1 MSDNNETTSKKLKQ
15 FKLTTLS
22 VNNRKTV
29 FLIAALIF
37 IMGLSAYQTMPK
49 ESFPELVIPEIYVG
63 TPYPGGSPEFVEDK
77 ITAPFE
83 KEFNSIKDVKEITS
97 TSIYGYS
104 SVRIEFNFNVSIE
117 EGRRKIQDAI
127 ADARAKP
134 EFPSLDFEPTIQ
146 EVDFSDMPVMNIN
159 LSGNY
164 TKDDL
169 KKYGEIL
176 EDRIEALQEINAVDI
191 RGIQEKKI
199 KIELKKYEAEA
210 MQVSFNDVIGAIQR
224 ENVTMPGGEILL
236 GGKNRSV
243 RIEGEFEDV
252 EEIKNIIVKSEGG
265 ANEIYLHEIA
275 NVSFGDAD
283 FTSFAR
289 QFQEPVVMLDVKK
302 RSGENLL
309 DAAAKIQKIVAERKG
324 LPEGLKVKIT
334 NDQSSSTRGMVSN
347 LENSIIFGIIL
358 VVLVLM
364 FFLGLKNALFVGVAI
379 PLSMFMSFLILDS
392 MGITMNTMVLFS
404 LVLALGMLVDNG
416 IVVIENIYRLMDE
429 GYSPLNAAKYGVGEV
444 ALPIIASTATTLAAF
459 VPLALWPGLM
469 GEFMKYL
476 PMTLMIVLGSSL
488 FVALVINPV
497 FAAVWMNLEQKVP
510 NKKKL
515 FTRAI
520 IAIAVGL
527 LMVVAGATA
536 LGNIIIIGG
545 LLTFL
550 NYFVFTPG
558 TKRFQ
563 AVVLPWLEN
572 FYEKMLNKAMGIPR
586 KVLIGTIGLL
596 VVSIFLIGAF
606 TPKVLF
612 FPENEP
618 LYVNV
623 YIETPIGTDI
633 EVTDKITKQVEEI
646 IDTTVYKKYKD
657 YFKEVTYTNE
667 EGEKITEK
675 KYFIPSILA
684 QVGEGT
690 SDPASGQMGGG
701 STPHK
706 ARVAVQFADFEH
718 RVHPEEDSIIS
729 TQAVMEE
736 IREALRGKFT
746 ADVSIVITKNQN
758 GPPQDPPIN
767 VEVWGPGDY
776 DETIEKAQSI
786 LKTLSNKNVKGVEKL
801 RLDVETGKPELLLE
815 VDRNKAIRF
824 GLSTNQIASTIRTA
838 VFGSDI
844 STYKKDDETYDINVR
859 LSKEK
864 RNNIDE
870 ILDQKIAFRNNMG
883 TLLNIPI
890 RSVIKDSKER
900 STYGS
905 VVRKDLNQVVTIYSD
920 VTSEANAN
928 EVVAILKKELEKW
941 KKSDHGKKF
950 ETDGYEFAFTG
961 GQEQQAEE
969 MSFLSGAL
977 AFAVFLIL
985 LVIVMQ
991 FNSYSTPTIILT
1003 AVVLSLIGVFLGLVI
1018 TQHDFIIIMT
1028 MIGII
1033 SLAGV
1038 VVNNAIVLIDYTNL
1052 IRERKK
1058 LELGLGQDD
1067 WLPNNLVI
1075 ESIIEGGKTR
1085 LRPVLLTAIT
1095 TVLGLLPL
1103 AIGLNIDFIGLITK
1117 YNPNIYFGGDNAMFF
1132 GPMSETIIYGLTFAT
1147 FLTLVFVP
1155 IMYYLLYRVKR
1166 NIYDKSDWKNEEN
1179 LLQNEDDLDLL
1190 AEE

>member
-1 MSDNNETTSKKLKQ
+1 MNEINEQKSGKLKQ
-15 FKLTTLS
+15 FGLTTLS

-37 IMGLSAYQTMPK
+37 IAGLSAYISMPK

-63 TPYPGGSPEFVEDK
+63 TPYPGGSPEFIEDK

-104 SVRIEFNFNVSIE
+104 SIKIEFNFNISIE
-117 EGRRKIQDAI
+117 EGRRKVQDAI

-134 EFPSLDFEPTIQ
+134 EFPSLDFEPTIR
-146 EVDFSDMPVMNIN
+146 EVDFSEMPVMNIN

-164 TKDDL
+164 TTDDL
-169 KKYGEIL
+169 KKYGEVL
-176 EDRIEALQEINAVDI
+176 EDQIEALSEINAVDI

-210 MQVSFNDVIGAIQR
+210 MQVSFNDVINSIR
-224 ENVTMPGGEILL
+224 SENVTMPGGEILL

-243 RIEGEFEDV
+243 RIEGEFQDV

-265 ANEIYLHEIA
+265 ENEIYLHEIA
-275 NVSFGDAD
+275 NVTFGDAD
-283 FTSFAR
+283 ISSYAR
-289 QFQEPVVMLDVKK
+289 QFQEPVVMLDIKK

-309 DAAAKIQKIVAERKG
+309 EAADKIKKIVAERKG
-324 LPEGLKVKIT
+324 IPEGVDVSIT
-334 NDQSSSTRGMVSN
+334 NDQSSATRGMVSN

-379 PLSMFMSFLILDS
+379 PLSMFMSFMILDS
-392 MGITMNTMVLFS
+392 MGITLNTMVLFS

-416 IVVIENIYRLMDE
+416 IVVVENVYRLMDE
-429 GYSPLNAAKYGVGEV
+429 GYSAVNAAKYGVGEV

-459 VPLALWPGLM
+459 VPLAMWPGII

-476 PMTLMIVLGSSL
+476 PLTLMIVLGSSL
-488 FVALVINPV
+488 FIALVINPV
-497 FAAVWMNLEQKVP
+497 FAAVWMSVETKVA
-510 NKKKL
+510 NKKRL
-515 FTRAI
+515 MILAGI
-520 IAIAVGL
+520 SIGLGL
-527 LMVVAGATA
+527 LFAVAGAT
-536 LGNIIIIGG
+536 LLSNLLVVGG
-545 LLTFL
+545 VLTFL
-550 NYFVFTPG
+550 NLFFFTPG

-563 AVVLPWLEN
+563 ENALPKLEN
-572 FYEKMLNKAMGIPR
+572 FYENFLKRAMKIPR
-586 KVLIGTIGLL
+586 KVLFGTIGLL
-596 VVSIFLIGAF
+596 IFSFVLMGLF
-606 TPKVLF
+606 PPKVLF

-618 LYVNV
+618 LYVNI

-633 EVTDKITKQVEEI
+633 EVTNQITKEVEAI
-646 IDTTVYKKYKD
+646 IDTTVYKKYKN
-657 YFKEVTYTNE
+657 YYNEVSFKNE
-667 EGEKITEK
+667 EGKVIKEK
-675 KYFIPSILA
+675 KPFISSILA

-690 SDPASGQMGGG
+690 SDPASGQMAGG

-706 ARVAVQFADFEH
+706 ARVAVQFADFED
-718 RVHPEEDSIIS
+718 RFDSTGKALS

-736 IREALRGKFT
+736 LREVLKGKFT

-767 VEVWGPGDY
+767 IEVWGPGDY
-776 DETIEKAQSI
+776 DETIEKSQVI
-786 LKTLSNKNVKGVEKL
+786 LKTLTNENVQGIEKL

-824 GLSTNQIASTIRTA
+824 GLSTQQIGSTIRTA

-844 STYKKDDETYDINVR
+844 STYKKGDETYDINVR
-859 LSKEK
+859 LNKEK

-870 ILDQKIAFRNNMG
+870 ILDQKIAFRNNKG
-883 TLLNIPI
+883 QLLNIPI

-920 VTSEANAN
+920 VTSDANGN
-928 EVVAILKKELEKW
+928 EVVEILKKDLEKW
-941 KKSDHGKKF
+941 MKSSEGKEFKA
-950 ETDGYEFAFTG
+950 DGYSFAFTG

-977 AFAVFLIL
+977 GFAVFLIL

-1058 LELGLGQDD
+1058 EELGLNAED
-1067 WLPNNLVI
+1067 WLPDNLVV

-1103 AIGLNIDFIGLITK
+1103 AIGLNIDFIGLMTK
-1117 YNPNIYFGGDNAMFF
+1117 YDANIYFGGDNAMFF

-1147 FLTLVFVP
+1147 FLTLIFVP
-1155 IMYYLLYRVKR
+1155 VMYYLLYRVKR
-1166 NIYDKSDWKNEEN
+1166 SLYDKTDWKNEG
-1179 LLQNEDDLDLL
+1179 L
-1190 AEE
+1190 EEE

>member
-1 MSDNNETTSKKLKQ
+1 MNEINEKKSGKLKQ
-15 FKLTTLS
+15 FGLTTLS

-37 IMGLSAYQTMPK
+37 IAGLSAYISMPK

-63 TPYPGGSPEFVEDK
+63 TPYPGGSPEFIEDK

-104 SVRIEFNFNVSIE
+104 SIKIEFNFNISIE
-117 EGRRKIQDAI
+117 EGRRKVQDAI

-134 EFPSLDFEPTIQ
+134 EFPALDFEPTIR
-146 EVDFSDMPVMNIN
+146 EVDFSEMPVMNIN

-164 TKDDL
+164 TTDDL
-169 KKYGEIL
+169 KKYGEVL
-176 EDRIEALQEINAVDI
+176 EDQIEALSEINAVDI

-210 MQVSFNDVIGAIQR
+210 MQVSFNDVINSIRA

-243 RIEGEFEDV
+243 RIEGEFQDV

-265 ANEIYLHEIA
+265 ENEIYLHEIA
-275 NVSFGDAD
+275 NVTFGDSD
-283 FTSFAR
+283 ISSYAR
-289 QFQEPVVMLDVKK
+289 QFQEPVVMLDIKK

-309 DAAAKIQKIVAERKG
+309 EAADKIKKIVAERKG
-324 LPEGLKVKIT
+324 IPEGVDVSIT
-334 NDQSSSTRGMVSN
+334 NDQSSATRGMVSN

-379 PLSMFMSFLILDS
+379 PLSMFMSFMILDS
-392 MGITMNTMVLFS
+392 MGITLNTMVLFS

-416 IVVIENIYRLMDE
+416 IVVVENVYRLMDE
-429 GYSPLNAAKYGVGEV
+429 GYSATNAAKYGVGEV

-459 VPLALWPGLM
+459 VPLAMWPGII

-476 PMTLMIVLGSSL
+476 PLTLMIVLGSSL
-488 FVALVINPV
+488 FIALVINPV
-497 FAAVWMNLEQKVP
+497 FAAVWMSVESKVP
-510 NKKKL
+510 NKKRL
-515 FTRAI
+515 MILAAVAI
-520 IAIAVGL
+520 GLGL
-527 LMVVAGATA
+527 LFAVAGVI
-536 LGNIIIIGG
+536 LLSNLLIVGG
-545 LLTFL
+545 VLTFL
-550 NYFVFTPG
+550 NLFFFTPG

-563 AVVLPWLEN
+563 ENSLPKLEN
-572 FYEKMLNKAMGIPR
+572 FYENFLKKAMRIPR
-586 KVLIGTIGLL
+586 KVLFGTIGLL
-596 VVSIFLIGAF
+596 IFSFVLMGVF
-606 TPKVLF
+606 PPKVLF

-618 LYVNV
+618 LYVNI

-633 EVTDKITKQVEEI
+633 SVTNEITKEVEAI
-646 IDTTVYKKYKD
+646 IDSTVYKKYKD
-657 YFKEVTYTNE
+657 YYNVVSFHNE
-667 EGEKITEK
+667 EGKLITEK
-675 KYFIPSILA
+675 KPFISSILA

-690 SDPASGQMGGG
+690 SDPASGQMAGG

-706 ARVAVQFADFEH
+706 ARVAVQFADFED
-718 RVHPEEDSIIS
+718 RFDSTGKPLS

-736 IREALRGKFT
+736 LREVLKGKFT

-767 VEVWGPGDY
+767 IEVWGPGDY
-776 DETIEKAQSI
+776 DETIEKSQAI
-786 LKTLSNKNVKGVEKL
+786 LKTLTNENVQGIEKL

-824 GLSTNQIASTIRTA
+824 GLSTQQIGSTIRTA

-859 LSKEK
+859 LNKEK

-870 ILDQKIAFRNNMG
+870 ILDQKIAFRNNKG
-883 TLLNIPI
+883 QLLNIPI

-920 VTSEANAN
+920 VTSEANGN
-928 EVVAILKKELEKW
+928 EVVEILKKDLEKW
-941 KKSDHGKKF
+941 MKSPEGKQFKA
-950 ETDGYEFAFTG
+950 DGYSYAFTG

-977 AFAVFLIL
+977 GFAVFLIL

-1058 LELGLGQDD
+1058 EELGLDPEQ
-1067 WLPNNLVI
+1067 WLPNSLVV

-1103 AIGLNIDFIGLITK
+1103 AIGLNIDFIGLMTE
-1117 YNPNIYFGGDNAMFF
+1117 YDANVYFGGDNAMFF

-1147 FLTLVFVP
+1147 FLTLIFVP

-1166 NIYDKSDWKNEEN
+1166 SIYDKTDWKDESTEE
-1179 LLQNEDDLDLL
+1179 E
-1190 AEE
+1190 

>member
-1 MSDNNETTSKKLKQ
+1 MSEINEKKSGKMKQ
-15 FKLTTLS
+15 FGLTSIS

-37 IMGLSAYQTMPK
+37 IAGLSAYISMPK

-63 TPYPGGSPEFVEDK
+63 TPYPGGSPEFIEDK

-104 SVRIEFNFNVSIE
+104 SIKIEFNFNVSIE
-117 EGRRKIQDAI
+117 EGRRKVQDAI

-134 EFPSLDFEPTIQ
+134 EFPSLDFEPTIR
-146 EVDFSDMPVMNIN
+146 EVDFSEMPVMNIN

-164 TKDDL
+164 TTDDL
-169 KKYGEIL
+169 KKYGEVL
-176 EDRIEALQEINAVDI
+176 EDQIEALPEINAVDI

-210 MQVSFNDVIGAIQR
+210 MQVSFNDVINSIR
-224 ENVTMPGGEILL
+224 SENVTMPGGEILL

-243 RIEGEFEDV
+243 RIEGEFQDV

-265 ANEIYLHEIA
+265 ENEIYLHEIA
-275 NVSFGDAD
+275 NVTFGDAD
-283 FTSFAR
+283 ISSYAR
-289 QFQEPVVMLDVKK
+289 QFQEPVVMLDIKK

-309 DAAAKIQKIVAERKG
+309 EAADKIKKIVAERKG
-324 LPEGLKVKIT
+324 IPEGVDVSIT
-334 NDQSSSTRGMVSN
+334 NDQSSATRGMVSN

-364 FFLGLKNALFVGVAI
+364 FFLGLKNALFVGIAI
-379 PLSMFMSFLILDS
+379 PLSMFMSFMILDS
-392 MGITMNTMVLFS
+392 MGITLNTMVLFS

-416 IVVIENIYRLMDE
+416 IVVVENVYRLMDE
-429 GYSPLNAAKYGVGEV
+429 GYSAVNAAKYGVGEV

-459 VPLALWPGLM
+459 VPLAMWPGII

-476 PMTLMIVLGSSL
+476 PLTLMIVLGSSL
-488 FVALVINPV
+488 FIALVINPV
-497 FAAVWMNLEQKVP
+497 FAAVWMSVESKVP
-510 NKKKL
+510 NKKRL
-515 FTRAI
+515 MVLAA
-520 IAIAVGL
+520 IAIGLGL
-527 LMVVAGATA
+527 LFAVSGVI
-536 LGNIIIIGG
+536 LLSNLLIVGG

-550 NYFVFTPG
+550 NLFFFTPG
-558 TKRFQ
+558 TKKFQ
-563 AVVLPWLEN
+563 ENSLPKLEN
-572 FYEKMLNKAMGIPR
+572 FYEKFLKKAMQIPR
-586 KVLIGTIGLL
+586 RVLFGTIGLL
-596 VVSIFLIGAF
+596 IFSFVLMGVF
-606 TPKVLF
+606 PPKVLF

-618 LYVNV
+618 LYVNI

-633 EVTDKITKQVEEI
+633 SVTNDITKKVEAI
-646 IDTTVYKKYKD
+646 IDSTVYKKYKD
-657 YFKEVTYTNE
+657 YYNVVSFHNE
-667 EGEKITEK
+667 EGKLIKEK
-675 KYFIPSILA
+675 KPFISSILA

-690 SDPASGQMGGG
+690 SDPASGQMAGG

-706 ARVAVQFADFEH
+706 ARVAVQFADFED
-718 RVHPEEDSIIS
+718 RFDSKGNPLS

-736 IREALRGKFT
+736 LREVLKGKFT

-767 VEVWGPGDY
+767 IEVWGPGNY
-776 DETIEKAQSI
+776 DETIEKSQTI
-786 LKTLSNKNVKGVEKL
+786 LKTLTNENVQGIEKL

-824 GLSTNQIASTIRTA
+824 GLSTQQIGSTIRTA
-838 VFGSDI
+838 VFGSDV
-844 STYKKDDETYDINVR
+844 STYKIDDETYDINVR

-870 ILDQKIAFRNNMG
+870 ILDQKIAFRNNKG
-883 TLLNIPI
+883 QLLNIPI

-920 VTSEANAN
+920 VTSEANGN
-928 EVVAILKKELEKW
+928 EVVEILKKDLEKW
-941 KKSDHGKKF
+941 MKTPEGKQF
-950 ETDGYEFAFTG
+950 TADGYSYAFTG

-977 AFAVFLIL
+977 GFAVFLIL

-1058 LELGLGQDD
+1058 EELGLKPDE
-1067 WLPNNLVI
+1067 WLPNSLVV

-1103 AIGLNIDFIGLITK
+1103 AIGLNIDFIGLMTE
-1117 YNPNIYFGGDNAMFF
+1117 YDANIYFGGDNAMFF

-1147 FLTLVFVP
+1147 FLTLIFVP
-1155 IMYYLLYRVKR
+1155 VMYYLLYRVKR
-1166 NIYDKSDWKNEEN
+1166 TIYDKSDWKSEE
-1179 LLQNEDDLDLL
+1179 L
-1190 AEE
+1190 EEE

>member
-1 MSDNNETTSKKLKQ
+1 MNEINKKKSSKLKQ
-15 FKLTTLS
+15 FGLTTLS

-29 FLIAALIF
+29 FLIAALILF
-37 IMGLSAYQTMPK
+37 AGFSAYQNMPK

-83 KEFNSIKDVKEITS
+83 KEFNSIKGVKEISS

-104 SVRIEFNFNVSIE
+104 SVKVEFDFSVSIE

-127 ADARAKP
+127 ADARSKP
-134 EFPSLDFEPTIQ
+134 EFPALDFEPTIR
-146 EVDFSDMPVMNIN
+146 EVDFSEMPIMNVNI
-159 LSGNY
+159 SGDY
-164 TKDDL
+164 TSDDL

-176 EDRIEALQEINAVDI
+176 EDQIEDLSEINAVDI

-210 MQVSFNDVIGAIQR
+210 MQVSFQDVQNSIR
-224 ENVTMPGGEILL
+224 SENVTMPGGEILL

-243 RIEGEFEDV
+243 RIEGEFKDV

-265 ANEIYLHEIA
+265 ANEVYMHEIA
-275 NVSFGDAD
+275 TVSFGDAD
-283 FTSFAR
+283 MTSYAR
-289 QFQEPVVMLDVKK
+289 QFQKPVVILDIKK

-309 DAAAKIQKIVAERKG
+309 AAAVKIKEIVNARKG
-324 LPEGLKVKIT
+324 IPAGVDVSVT
-334 NDQSSSTRGMVSN
+334 NDQSSATKGMVSN
-347 LENSIIFGIIL
+347 LENSIILGIIL
-358 VVLVLM
+358 VVLVLL

-379 PLSMFMSFLILDS
+379 PLSMFMSFMILDA
-392 MGITMNTMVLFS
+392 MGITLNTMVLFS

-416 IVVIENIYRLMDE
+416 IVVVENVYRLMDE
-429 GYSPLNAAKYGVGEV
+429 GYSSIDAAKYGVGEV

-459 VPLALWPGLM
+459 VPLALWPGIM

-476 PMTLMIVLGSSL
+476 PFTLIIVLGSSL
-488 FVALVINPV
+488 FIALVINPV
-497 FAAVWMNLEQKVP
+497 FAAVWMSVERKVP

-515 FTRAI
+515 MIGAT
-520 IAIAVGL
+520 IAIGLGL
-527 LMVVAGATA
+527 LLAIAGVTVLSNLMI
-536 LGNIIIIGG
+536 LGGV
-545 LLTFL
+545 LVFL
-550 NYFVFTPG
+550 NLFFFTPG

-563 AVVLPWLEN
+563 ERALPKMEN
-572 FYEKMLNKAMGIPR
+572 WYEKFLAKAMNIPR
-586 KVLIGTIGLL
+586 KVLLGTIGLL
-596 VVSIFLIGAF
+596 VVSILLTVLIP
-606 TPKVLF
+606 PKVLF

-618 LYVNV
+618 LYANV

-633 EVTDKITKQVEEI
+633 EVTNEVTKQVEALI
-646 IDTTVYKKYKD
+646 SSTVYQKYKECIYLSEED
-657 YFKEVTYTNE
+657 SAGVSIEV
-667 EGEKITEK
+667 K
-675 KYFIPSILA
+675 KHFISSIMA

-718 RVHPEEDSIIS
+718 RFHPKTGKIIS
-729 TQAVMEE
+729 SQKVLDEL
-736 IREALRGKFT
+736 REALKGKFT

-767 VEVWGPGDY
+767 IEVWGPGDY
-776 DETIEKAQSI
+776 DQTIAKAQTI
-786 LKTLSNKNVKGVEKL
+786 LRSLSDENVKGIEKL

-824 GLSTNQIASTIRTA
+824 GLSTQQIGSMIRTA
-838 VFGSDI
+838 IFGSDI
-844 STYKKDDETYDINVR
+844 STFKKEDETYDINLR
-859 LSKEK
+859 LSKDK

-883 TLLNIPI
+883 KLLNIPI
-890 RSVIKDSKER
+890 RSVIKNTKER

-905 VVRKDLNQVVTIYSD
+905 VVRKDLNQVVTIFSD

-928 EVVAILKKELEKW
+928 EVVAILKKDLEKW
-941 KKSDHGKKF
+941 EKSDEGKAF
-950 ETDGYEFAFTG
+950 ASDGYEFAFTG
-961 GQEQQAEE
+961 GQEQQAEV
-969 MSFLSGAL
+969 MSFLGGAL
-977 AFAVFLIL
+977 AFAVFLIRF
-985 LVIVMQ
+985 VIVMQ
-991 FNSYSTPTIILT
+991 FNSFTAPIVILS
-1003 AVVLSLIGVFLGLVI
+1003 AVLLSLIGVFLGLFI
-1018 TQHDFIIIMT
+1018 ARSDFIIIMT

-1038 VVNNAIVLIDYTNL
+1038 VVNNAIVLLDYTNL
-1052 IRERKK
+1052 IRARKK
-1058 LELGLGQDD
+1058 EELGLGEDE
-1067 WLPNNLVI
+1067 WLPDHLVVA
-1075 ESIIEGGKTR
+1075 SIIEGGKTR

-1095 TVLGLLPL
+1095 TVLGLLPM
-1103 AIGLNIDFIGLITK
+1103 AIGLNIDFVGLMSK
-1117 YNPNIYFGGDNAMFF
+1117 YDPNIYFGGDNAMFF

-1147 FLTLVFVP
+1147 FLTLVLVP

-1166 NIYDKSDWKNEEN
+1166 GFYDKSDWRNGEN
-1179 LLQNEDDLDLL
+1179 LLKEEESDLL
-1190 AEE
+1190 AD

>member
-1 MSDNNETTSKKLKQ
+1 MNEINEQKSVKLKQ
-15 FKLTTLS
+15 FGFTTLS

-37 IMGLSAYQTMPK
+37 IAGLSAYISMPK

-63 TPYPGGSPEFVEDK
+63 TPYPGGSPEFIEDK

-104 SVRIEFNFNVSIE
+104 SIKIEFNFNISIE
-117 EGRRKIQDAI
+117 EGRRKVQDAI

-134 EFPSLDFEPTIQ
+134 EFPSLDFEPTIR
-146 EVDFSDMPVMNIN
+146 EVDFSEMPVMNIN

-164 TKDDL
+164 TTDDL
-169 KKYGEIL
+169 KKYGEVL
-176 EDRIEALQEINAVDI
+176 EDQIEALSEINAVDI

-210 MQVSFNDVIGAIQR
+210 MQVSFNDVINSIR
-224 ENVTMPGGEILL
+224 SENVTMPGGEILL

-243 RIEGEFEDV
+243 RIEGEFQDV

-265 ANEIYLHEIA
+265 ENEIYLHEIA
-275 NVSFGDAD
+275 NVTFGDAD
-283 FTSFAR
+283 ISSYAR
-289 QFQEPVVMLDVKK
+289 QFQEPVVMLDIKK

-309 DAAAKIQKIVAERKG
+309 EAADKIKKIVAERKG
-324 LPEGLKVKIT
+324 IPEGVDVSIT
-334 NDQSSSTRGMVSN
+334 NDQSSATRGMVSN

-379 PLSMFMSFLILDS
+379 PLSMFMSFMILDS
-392 MGITMNTMVLFS
+392 MGITLNTMVLFS

-416 IVVIENIYRLMDE
+416 IVVVENVYRLMDE
-429 GYSPLNAAKYGVGEV
+429 GYSAVNAAKYGVGEV

-459 VPLALWPGLM
+459 VPLAMWPGII

-476 PMTLMIVLGSSL
+476 PLTLMIVLGSSL
-488 FVALVINPV
+488 FIALVINPV
-497 FAAVWMNLEQKVP
+497 FAAVWMSVETKVA
-510 NKKKL
+510 NKKRL
-515 FTRAI
+515 MILAGI
-520 IAIAVGL
+520 SIGLGL
-527 LMVVAGATA
+527 LFAVAGAT
-536 LGNIIIIGG
+536 LLSNLLVVGG
-545 LLTFL
+545 VLTFL
-550 NYFVFTPG
+550 NLFFFTPG

-563 AVVLPWLEN
+563 ENALPKLEN
-572 FYEKMLNKAMGIPR
+572 FYENFLKRAMKIPR
-586 KVLIGTIGLL
+586 KVLFGTIGLL
-596 VVSIFLIGAF
+596 IFSFVLMGLF
-606 TPKVLF
+606 PPKVLF
-612 FPENEP
+612 FPEIEP
-618 LYVNV
+618 LYVNI

-633 EVTDKITKQVEEI
+633 EVTNQITKEVEAI
-646 IDTTVYKKYKD
+646 IDTTVYKKYKN
-657 YFKEVTYTNE
+657 YYNEVSFKNE
-667 EGEKITEK
+667 EGKVIKEK
-675 KYFIPSILA
+675 KPFISSILA

-690 SDPASGQMGGG
+690 SDPASGQMAGG

-706 ARVAVQFADFEH
+706 ARVAVQFADFED
-718 RVHPEEDSIIS
+718 RFDSTGKALS

-736 IREALRGKFT
+736 LREVLKGKFT

-767 VEVWGPGDY
+767 IEVWGPGDY
-776 DETIEKAQSI
+776 DETIEKSQVI
-786 LKTLSNKNVKGVEKL
+786 LKTLTNENVQGIEKL

-824 GLSTNQIASTIRTA
+824 GLSTQQIGSTIRTA

-844 STYKKDDETYDINVR
+844 STYKKGDETYDINVR
-859 LSKEK
+859 LNKEK

-870 ILDQKIAFRNNMG
+870 ILDQKIAFRNNKG
-883 TLLNIPI
+883 QLLNIPI

-920 VTSEANAN
+920 VTSDANGN
-928 EVVAILKKELEKW
+928 EVVEILKKDLEKW
-941 KKSDHGKKF
+941 MKSSEGKEFKA
-950 ETDGYEFAFTG
+950 DGYSFAFTG

-977 AFAVFLIL
+977 GFAVFLIL

-1058 LELGLGQDD
+1058 EELGLNAED
-1067 WLPNNLVI
+1067 WLP
-1075 ESIIEGGKTR
+1075 
-1085 LRPVLLTAIT
+1085 
-1095 TVLGLLPL
+1095 
-1103 AIGLNIDFIGLITK
+1103 
-1117 YNPNIYFGGDNAMFF
+1117 DN
-1132 GPMSETIIYGLTFAT
+1132 
-1147 FLTLVFVP
+1147 
-1155 IMYYLLYRVKR
+1155 
-1166 NIYDKSDWKNEEN
+1166 
-1179 LLQNEDDLDLL
+1179 
-1190 AEE
+1190 

>member
-1 MSDNNETTSKKLKQ
+1 MSEINEKKSGKLKQ
-15 FKLTTLS
+15 FGLTTIS

-37 IMGLSAYQTMPK
+37 IAGLSAYISMPK

-63 TPYPGGSPEFVEDK
+63 TPYPGGSPEFIEDK

-104 SVRIEFNFNVSIE
+104 SIKIEFNFNVSIE
-117 EGRRKIQDAI
+117 EGRRKVQDAI

-134 EFPSLDFEPTIQ
+134 EFPSLDFEPTIR
-146 EVDFSDMPVMNIN
+146 EVDFSEMPVMNIN

-164 TKDDL
+164 TTDDL
-169 KKYGEIL
+169 KKYGEVL
-176 EDRIEALQEINAVDI
+176 EDQIEALPEINAVDI

-210 MQVSFNDVIGAIQR
+210 MQVSFNDVINSIR
-224 ENVTMPGGEILL
+224 SENVTMPGGEILL

-243 RIEGEFEDV
+243 RIEGEFQDV

-265 ANEIYLHEIA
+265 ENEIYLHEIA
-275 NVSFGDAD
+275 NVTFGDAD
-283 FTSFAR
+283 ISSYAR
-289 QFQEPVVMLDVKK
+289 QFQEPVVMLDIKK

-309 DAAAKIQKIVAERKG
+309 EAADKIKKIVAERKG
-324 LPEGLKVKIT
+324 IPEGVDVSIT
-334 NDQSSSTRGMVSN
+334 NDQSSATRGMVSN

-364 FFLGLKNALFVGVAI
+364 FFLGLKNALFVGIAI
-379 PLSMFMSFLILDS
+379 PLSMFMSFMILDS
-392 MGITMNTMVLFS
+392 MGITLNTMVLFS

-416 IVVIENIYRLMDE
+416 IVVVENVYRLMDE
-429 GYSPLNAAKYGVGEV
+429 GYSAVNAAKYGVGEV

-459 VPLALWPGLM
+459 VPLAMWPGII

-476 PMTLMIVLGSSL
+476 PLTLMIVLGSSL
-488 FVALVINPV
+488 FIALVINPV
-497 FAAVWMNLEQKVP
+497 FAAVWMSVESKVP
-510 NKKKL
+510 NKKRL
-515 FTRAI
+515 MVLAA
-520 IAIAVGL
+520 IAIGLGL
-527 LMVVAGATA
+527 LFAVSGVI
-536 LGNIIIIGG
+536 LLSNLLIVGG

-550 NYFVFTPG
+550 NLFFFTPG
-558 TKRFQ
+558 TKKFQ
-563 AVVLPWLEN
+563 ENSLPKLEN
-572 FYEKMLNKAMGIPR
+572 FYEKFLKKAMRIPR
-586 KVLIGTIGLL
+586 RVLFGTIGLL
-596 VVSIFLIGAF
+596 IFSFVLMGVF
-606 TPKVLF
+606 PPKVLF

-618 LYVNV
+618 LYVNI

-633 EVTDKITKQVEEI
+633 SVTNDITKKVEAI
-646 IDTTVYKKYKD
+646 IDSTVYKKYKN
-657 YFKEVTYTNE
+657 YYNVVSFHNE
-667 EGEKITEK
+667 EGKLIKEK
-675 KYFIPSILA
+675 KPFISSILA

-690 SDPASGQMGGG
+690 SDPASGQMAGG

-706 ARVAVQFADFEH
+706 ARVAVQFADFED
-718 RVHPEEDSIIS
+718 RFDSTGNPLS

-736 IREALRGKFT
+736 LREVLKGKFT

-767 VEVWGPGDY
+767 IEVWGPGNY
-776 DETIEKAQSI
+776 DETIEKSQTI
-786 LKTLSNKNVKGVEKL
+786 LKTLTNENVQGIEKL

-824 GLSTNQIASTIRTA
+824 GLSTQQIGSTIRTA
-838 VFGSDI
+838 VFGSDV
-844 STYKKDDETYDINVR
+844 STYKIDDETYDINVR

-870 ILDQKIAFRNNMG
+870 ILDQKIAFRNNKG
-883 TLLNIPI
+883 QLLNIPI

-920 VTSEANAN
+920 VTSEANGN
-928 EVVAILKKELEKW
+928 EVVEILKKDLEKW
-941 KKSDHGKKF
+941 MKTPEGKQF
-950 ETDGYEFAFTG
+950 TADGYSYAFTG

-977 AFAVFLIL
+977 GFAVFLIL

-1058 LELGLGQDD
+1058 EELGLKPDE
-1067 WLPNNLVI
+1067 WLPNSLVV

-1103 AIGLNIDFIGLITK
+1103 AIGLNIDFIGLMTE
-1117 YNPNIYFGGDNAMFF
+1117 YDANIYFGGDNAMFF

-1147 FLTLVFVP
+1147 FLTLIFVP
-1155 IMYYLLYRVKR
+1155 VMYYLLYRVKR
-1166 NIYDKSDWKNEEN
+1166 TIYDKSDWKSEE
-1179 LLQNEDDLDLL
+1179 L
-1190 AEE
+1190 EEE

>member
-1 MSDNNETTSKKLKQ
+1 MNEINEQKSVKLKQ
-15 FKLTTLS
+15 FGLTTLS

-37 IMGLSAYQTMPK
+37 IAGLSAYISMPK

-63 TPYPGGSPEFVEDK
+63 TPYPGGSPEFIEDK

-104 SVRIEFNFNVSIE
+104 SIKIEFNFNISIE
-117 EGRRKIQDAI
+117 EGRRKVQDAI

-134 EFPSLDFEPTIQ
+134 EFPSLDFEPTIR
-146 EVDFSDMPVMNIN
+146 EVDFSEMPVMNIN

-164 TKDDL
+164 TTDDL
-169 KKYGEIL
+169 KKYGEVL
-176 EDRIEALQEINAVDI
+176 EDQIEALSEINAVDI

-210 MQVSFNDVIGAIQR
+210 MQVSFNDVINSIR
-224 ENVTMPGGEILL
+224 SENVTMPGGEILL

-243 RIEGEFEDV
+243 RIEGEFQDV

-265 ANEIYLHEIA
+265 ENEIYLHEIA
-275 NVSFGDAD
+275 NVTFGDAD
-283 FTSFAR
+283 ISSYAR
-289 QFQEPVVMLDVKK
+289 QFQEPVVMLDIKK

-309 DAAAKIQKIVAERKG
+309 EAADKIKKIVAERKG
-324 LPEGLKVKIT
+324 IPEGVDVSIT
-334 NDQSSSTRGMVSN
+334 NDQSSATRGMVSN

-379 PLSMFMSFLILDS
+379 PLSMFMSFMILDS
-392 MGITMNTMVLFS
+392 MGITLNTMVLFS

-416 IVVIENIYRLMDE
+416 IVVVENVYRLMDE
-429 GYSPLNAAKYGVGEV
+429 GYSAVNAAKYGVGEV

-459 VPLALWPGLM
+459 VPLAMWPGII

-476 PMTLMIVLGSSL
+476 PLTLMIVLGSSL
-488 FVALVINPV
+488 FIALVINPV
-497 FAAVWMNLEQKVP
+497 FAAVWMSVETKVA
-510 NKKKL
+510 NKKRL
-515 FTRAI
+515 MILAGI
-520 IAIAVGL
+520 SIGLGL
-527 LMVVAGATA
+527 LFAVAGAT
-536 LGNIIIIGG
+536 LLSNLLVVGG
-545 LLTFL
+545 VLTFL
-550 NYFVFTPG
+550 NLFFFTPG

-563 AVVLPWLEN
+563 ENALPKLEN
-572 FYEKMLNKAMGIPR
+572 FYENFLKRAMKIPR
-586 KVLIGTIGLL
+586 KVLFGTIGLL
-596 VVSIFLIGAF
+596 IFSFVLMGLF
-606 TPKVLF
+606 PPKVLF

-618 LYVNV
+618 LYVNI

-633 EVTDKITKQVEEI
+633 EVTNQITKEVEAI
-646 IDTTVYKKYKD
+646 IDTTVYKKYKN
-657 YFKEVTYTNE
+657 YYNEVSFKNE
-667 EGEKITEK
+667 EGKVIKEK
-675 KYFIPSILA
+675 KPFISSILA

-690 SDPASGQMGGG
+690 SDPASGQMAGG

-706 ARVAVQFADFEH
+706 ARVAVQFADFED
-718 RVHPEEDSIIS
+718 RFDSTGKALS

-736 IREALRGKFT
+736 LREVLKGKFT

-767 VEVWGPGDY
+767 IEVWGPGDY
-776 DETIEKAQSI
+776 DETIEKSQVI
-786 LKTLSNKNVKGVEKL
+786 LKTLTNENVQGIEKL

-824 GLSTNQIASTIRTA
+824 GLSTQQIGSTIRTA

-844 STYKKDDETYDINVR
+844 STYKKGDETYDINVR
-859 LSKEK
+859 LNKEK

-870 ILDQKIAFRNNMG
+870 ILDQKIAFRNNKG
-883 TLLNIPI
+883 QLLNIPI

-920 VTSEANAN
+920 VTSDANGN
-928 EVVAILKKELEKW
+928 EVVEILKKDLEKW
-941 KKSDHGKKF
+941 MKSSEGKEFKA
-950 ETDGYEFAFTG
+950 DGYSFAFTG

-977 AFAVFLIL
+977 GFAVFLIL

-1058 LELGLGQDD
+1058 EELGLNAED
-1067 WLPNNLVI
+1067 WLPDNLVV

-1103 AIGLNIDFIGLITK
+1103 AIGLNIDFIGLMTK
-1117 YNPNIYFGGDNAMFF
+1117 YDANIYFGGDNAMFF

-1147 FLTLVFVP
+1147 FLTLIFVP
-1155 IMYYLLYRVKR
+1155 VMYYLLYRVKR
-1166 NIYDKSDWKNEEN
+1166 SLYDKTDWKNEG
-1179 LLQNEDDLDLL
+1179 L
-1190 AEE
+1190 EEE

>member
-1 MSDNNETTSKKLKQ
+1 MNEINEKKSGKLKQ
-15 FKLTTLS
+15 FGLTTLS

-37 IMGLSAYQTMPK
+37 IAGLSAYISMPK

-63 TPYPGGSPEFVEDK
+63 TPYPGGSPEFIEDK

-104 SVRIEFNFNVSIE
+104 SIKIEFNFNISIE
-117 EGRRKIQDAI
+117 EGRRKVQDAI

-134 EFPSLDFEPTIQ
+134 EFPALDFEPTIR
-146 EVDFSDMPVMNIN
+146 EVDFSEMPVMNIN

-164 TKDDL
+164 TTDDL
-169 KKYGEIL
+169 KKYGEVL
-176 EDRIEALQEINAVDI
+176 EDQIEALSEINAVDI

-210 MQVSFNDVIGAIQR
+210 MQVSFNDVINSIRA

-243 RIEGEFEDV
+243 RIEGEFQDV

-265 ANEIYLHEIA
+265 ENEIYLHEIA
-275 NVSFGDAD
+275 NVTFGDAD
-283 FTSFAR
+283 ISSYAR
-289 QFQEPVVMLDVKK
+289 QFQEPVVMLDIKK

-309 DAAAKIQKIVAERKG
+309 EAADKIKKIVAERKG
-324 LPEGLKVKIT
+324 IPEGVDVSIT
-334 NDQSSSTRGMVSN
+334 NDQSSATRGMVSN

-379 PLSMFMSFLILDS
+379 PLSMFMSFMILDS
-392 MGITMNTMVLFS
+392 MGITLNTMVLFS

-416 IVVIENIYRLMDE
+416 IVVVENVYRLMDE
-429 GYSPLNAAKYGVGEV
+429 GYSATNAAKYGVGEV

-459 VPLALWPGLM
+459 VPLAMWPGII

-476 PMTLMIVLGSSL
+476 PLTLMIVLGSSL
-488 FVALVINPV
+488 FIALVINPV
-497 FAAVWMNLEQKVP
+497 FAAVWMSVESKVP
-510 NKKKL
+510 NKKRL
-515 FTRAI
+515 MILAAVAI
-520 IAIAVGL
+520 GLGL
-527 LMVVAGATA
+527 LFAVAGVI
-536 LGNIIIIGG
+536 LLSNLLIVGG
-545 LLTFL
+545 VLTFL
-550 NYFVFTPG
+550 NLFFFTPG

-563 AVVLPWLEN
+563 ENSLPKLEN
-572 FYEKMLNKAMGIPR
+572 FYENFLKKAMRIPR
-586 KVLIGTIGLL
+586 KVLFGTIGLL
-596 VVSIFLIGAF
+596 IFSFVLMGVF
-606 TPKVLF
+606 PPKVLF

-618 LYVNV
+618 LYVNI

-633 EVTDKITKQVEEI
+633 SVTNEITKEVEAI
-646 IDTTVYKKYKD
+646 IDSTVYKKYKD
-657 YFKEVTYTNE
+657 YYNVVSFHNE
-667 EGEKITEK
+667 EGKLITEK
-675 KYFIPSILA
+675 KPFISSILA

-690 SDPASGQMGGG
+690 SDPASGQMAGG

-706 ARVAVQFADFEH
+706 ARVAVQFADFED
-718 RVHPEEDSIIS
+718 RFDSTGKPLS

-736 IREALRGKFT
+736 LREVLKGKFT

-767 VEVWGPGDY
+767 IEVWGPGDY
-776 DETIEKAQSI
+776 DETIEKSQTI
-786 LKTLSNKNVKGVEKL
+786 LKTLTNENVQGIEKL

-824 GLSTNQIASTIRTA
+824 GLSTQQIGSTIRTA

-859 LSKEK
+859 LNKEK

-870 ILDQKIAFRNNMG
+870 ILDQKIAFRNNKG
-883 TLLNIPI
+883 QLLNIPI

-920 VTSEANAN
+920 VTSEANGN
-928 EVVAILKKELEKW
+928 EVVEILKKDLEKW
-941 KKSDHGKKF
+941 MKSPEGKQFKA
-950 ETDGYEFAFTG
+950 DGYSYAFTG

-977 AFAVFLIL
+977 GFAVFLIL

-1003 AVVLSLIGVFLGLVI
+1003 AVVLFLIGVFLGLVI

-1058 LELGLGQDD
+1058 EELGLDPEQ
-1067 WLPNNLVI
+1067 WLPNSLVV

-1103 AIGLNIDFIGLITK
+1103 AIGLNIDFIGLMTE
-1117 YNPNIYFGGDNAMFF
+1117 YDANVYFGGDNAMFF

-1147 FLTLVFVP
+1147 FLTLIFVP

-1166 NIYDKSDWKNEEN
+1166 SIYDKTDWKDESTEE
-1179 LLQNEDDLDLL
+1179 E
-1190 AEE
+1190 